1 MRDREFTM
9 HLQAWALHHR
19 LKSSRRFAC
28 GHSLLGS
35 MDPDLHRQLCI
46 GERVDLLDHASL
58 WNRDGRPAVLVAWC
72 YRPATDDLGHASW
85 AYRLN
90 WYARRLS
97 LAWLVPLAVEPIN
110 SLYARDTTA
119 VLYGVRG
126 LDLAPFVALPLG
138 LSPDLDHT
146 ITLLA
151 RVRESSRK
159 QMARARDAR
168 ALQLAANPK
177 PLSASAT
184 FRAEHGE
191 EVRALYAVGDVT
203 QKQLAA
209 RFGVSKGWIQS
220 AVRAN
225 QS

>member
-1 MRDREFTM
+1 M

-19 LKSSRRFAC
+19 LKPSRRFAC

-35 MDPDLHRQLCI
+35 MDPDVHRQLCI
-46 GERVDLLDHASL
+46 GERVDLLNHASL

-72 YRPATDDLGHASW
+72 YRPATDDLGYASW

-90 WYARRLS
+90 WYATRLR
-97 LAWLVPLAVEPIN
+97 LAWLVPLAVEPIH

-119 VLYGVRG
+119 VLYGPRG

-146 ITLLA
+146 ITMLA
-151 RVRESSRK
+151 HVQAAKRK
-159 QMARARDAR
+159 QMAREREAR
-168 ALQLAANPK
+168 ALRQATNPK

-184 FRAEHGE
+184 FRAEHGD
-191 EVRALYAVGDVT
+191 EVRGLYAVGDVT

-209 RFGVSKGWIQS
+209 RFGTSTGRIQS
-220 AVRAN
+220 AIRAE
-225 QS
+225 S

>member
-1 MRDREFTM
+1 
-9 HLQAWALHHR
+9 
-19 LKSSRRFAC
+19 
-28 GHSLLGS
+28 

-46 GERVDLLDHASL
+46 GERVDLLNHASL

-90 WYARRLS
+90 WYTTRLS
-97 LAWLVPLAVEPIN
+97 LTWLVPLAAEPIH
-110 SLYARDTTA
+110 SLYATDTTA

-146 ITLLA
+146 ITLLT
-151 RVRESSRK
+151 RVWESSRK
-159 QMARARDAR
+159 QAARGREAR
-168 ALQLAANPK
+168 ALRQAANPK

-184 FRAEHGE
+184 FRAEHGD

-203 QKQLAA
+203 QKQLAV
-209 RFGVSKGWIQS
+209 RFGVSVGCIQGS
-220 AVRAN
+220 TRAD

>member
-1 MRDREFTM
+1 VKSE
-9 HLQAWALHHR
+9 LHEQWCVG
-19 LKSSRRFAC
+19 RRN
-28 GHSLLGS
+28 
-35 MDPDLHRQLCI
+35 DLI
-46 GERVDLLDHASL
+46 DHASL
-58 WNRDGRPAVLVAWC
+58 FVRKGDRLLIAFTFRP
-72 YRPATDDLGHASW
+72 RPDDLGYESYLHRVETYADRLGIT
-85 AYRLN
+85 AYI
-90 WYARRLS
+90 
-97 LAWLVPLAVEPIN
+97 PLAVEPIH

-146 ITLLA
+146 ITMLA
-151 RVRESSRK
+151 ALRASKRK
-159 QMARARDAR
+159 QMARAREAR

-177 PLSASAT
+177 PLSAAAT

-203 QKQLAA
+203 QKQLAV
-209 RFGVSKGWIQS
+209 RFGVSVGCIQGS
-220 AVRAN
+220 TRAD